1 MKKTVSR
8 LGSAALC
15 VTLSLALGC
24 GCAVMP
30 PASSEKP
37 ASSAVS
43 VPTDAEGK
51 PLYDATRLDDG
62 HLRILYGYDNSGDSR
77 TVLCGSKVL
86 YQSARSENVS
96 LLQDIVTGETNY
108 WFRTWSDSTGRGGR
122 RSALYDKDGNEV
134 MAFDGEQSAAIQN
147 GLLVLQESR
156 MVGDS
161 YNVDYD
167 SYGTCSVIDLATGKN
182 LPVPEGAYSCIVC
195 GDMLVFTCYARPAD
209 LAENEWDDDSNLHSW
224 VAIQQKDGT
233 QTYGSASSTAYRI
246 SYASDELDNWVE
258 LDISHADG
266 SPADQVL
273 HNPATGEGYIGFQQ
287 TCGSGT
293 AAFLTANGTYQLRD
307 LTTEDRGV
315 IAEFDAL
322 PSNYFPGYVVTWNV
336 DSDYRYSLHD
346 LSTGEVTPLYAVSLA
361 GNRIVLYAQDG
372 SLKVYDTDTGA
383 LLTDVNAGTIGDD
396 QRVTLDCEEDGFVW
410 MELRDADSYEIAAIR
425 VYGPEGLVSD
435 LSSLN
440 ETYNYLGY
448 LTTDANGRPLFTH
461 IRSYTDTADTGADY
475 LCSIIYGE
483 YNHEAYVLD
492 IYYTKDPMEITEPET
507 ARRLLAHGVN
517 LAKIESN
524 NGGRGFA
531 RNVQEQL
538 KRLGSNR
545 CRVEWFHQ
553 SENKVA
559 RILTNSTWVQD
570 HIYYPVN
577 WRDRWPEYAKAM
589 LYYQKEGK
597 NAHDDAPDA
606 TTGVAEQF
614 TRKGGVSVW

>member
-37 ASSAVS
+37 ASPAAS

-51 PLYDATRLDDG
+51 PLYDATRLEDG
-62 HLRILYGYDNSGDSR
+62 CLRILYGYDNSGDSR

-108 WFRTWSDSTGRGGR
+108 WFRSWSDSTGRGGR

-134 MAFDGEQSAAIQN
+134 MAFDGEQSATIQN

-161 YNVDYD
+161 YDVDYD

-209 LAENEWDDDSNLHSW
+209 LAEDEWDDDSNLHSW

-246 SYASDELDNWVE
+246 SDASDVLDDWVE
-258 LDISHADG
+258 LDSYTAD
-266 SPADQVL
+266 STTQIL

-307 LTTEDRGV
+307 MTTEDRGV
-315 IAEFDAL
+315 IAEFDDL
-322 PSNYFPGYVVTWNV
+322 PSYYFPGYVVTWRING
-336 DSDYRYSLHD
+336 DYGYDLHD
-346 LSTGEVTPLYAVSLA
+346 LSTGEITPLYASSVTGSKIA
-361 GNRIVLYAQDG
+361 LYAQDG
-372 SLKVYDTDTGA
+372 SLKVYDMDTGS
-383 LLTDVNAGTIGDD
+383 LLYETSAGVVDD
-396 QRVTLDCEEDGFVW
+396 SQSLMMDCESDGCVW
-410 MELRDADSYEIAAIR
+410 MELRDRDTYTTTAVR

-435 LSSLN
+435 LSSLTD
-440 ETYNYLGY
+440 TYDYLGY
-448 LTTDANGRPLFTH
+448 LTTDKNGRPLYYGT
-461 IRSYTDTADTGADY
+461 RSVPGSSYATGCD
-475 LCSIIYGE
+475 
-483 YNHEAYVLD
+483 VLD
-492 IYYTKDPMEITEPET
+492 ETGNVVMKSLGSCYSYYDHSLNALPDHVFV
-507 ARRLLAHGVN
+507 ARR
-517 LAKIESN
+517 
-524 NGGRGFA
+524 GFYYGWMDTDG
-531 RNVQEQL
+531 NWL
-538 KRLGSNR
+538 Y
-545 CRVEWFHQ
+545 CRSVF
-553 SENKVA
+553 
-559 RILTNSTWVQD
+559 ST
-570 HIYYPVN
+570 
-577 WRDRWPEYAKAM
+577 
-589 LYYQKEGK
+589 L
-597 NAHDDAPDA
+597 NADDE
-606 TTGVAEQF
+606 TGY
-614 TRKGGVSVW
+614 

>member
-37 ASSAVS
+37 ASPAVS

-62 HLRILYGYDNSGDSR
+62 RLRILYGYDNSGDSR

-86 YQSARSENVS
+86 YQSARSETVN
-96 LLQDIVTGETNY
+96 LLTDTVTGETNY

-122 RSALYDKDGNEV
+122 RSALYDKDGSEV
-134 MAFDGEQSAAIQN
+134 LAFDGEQSATIQN

-161 YNVDYD
+161 YDVDYD
-167 SYGTCSVIDLATGKN
+167 SYGTCSVIDLATSKN

-246 SYASDELDNWVE
+246 SYASDELDDWVE

-307 LTTEDRGV
+307 MTTEDRGV

-361 GNRIVLYAQDG
+361 GNRIALYAQDG
-372 SLKVYDTDTGA
+372 SLKVYDMDTGS
-383 LLTDVNAGTIGDD
+383 LLYETSAGVVDD
-396 QRVTLDCEEDGFVW
+396 SQSLMMDCESDGCVW
-410 MELRDADSYEIAAIR
+410 MELRDRDTYTTTAVR

-435 LSSLN
+435 LSSLTD
-440 ETYNYLGY
+440 TYDYLGY
-448 LTTDANGRPLFTH
+448 LTTDKNGRPLYYGT
-461 IRSYTDTADTGADY
+461 RSVPGSSYATGCD
-475 LCSIIYGE
+475 
-483 YNHEAYVLD
+483 VLD
-492 IYYTKDPMEITEPET
+492 ETGNVVMQGLGSCYSYYDNSLNALPDHVFV
-507 ARRLLAHGVN
+507 ARRGFYYGWMDTDGNWLYCQSIFSSVN
-517 LAKIESN
+517 ADDE
-524 NGGRGFA
+524 
-531 RNVQEQL
+531 
-538 KRLGSNR
+538 LG
-545 CRVEWFHQ
+545 
-553 SENKVA
+553 
-559 RILTNSTWVQD
+559 
-570 HIYYPVN
+570 Y
-577 WRDRWPEYAKAM
+577 
-589 LYYQKEGK
+589 
-597 NAHDDAPDA
+597 
-606 TTGVAEQF
+606 
-614 TRKGGVSVW
+614 

>member
-51 PLYDATRLDDG
+51 PLYDATRLEDG
-62 HLRILYGYDNSGDSR
+62 RLRILYGYDNSGDSR

-86 YQSARSENVS
+86 YQSLRSETVS
-96 LLQDIVTGETNY
+96 LLTDTVTGETNY
-108 WFRTWSDSTGRGGR
+108 WFRSWSDSTGRGGR

-134 MAFDGEQSAAIQN
+134 MAFDGEQSATIQN

-161 YNVDYD
+161 YDVDYD

-209 LAENEWDDDSNLHSW
+209 LAADEWDDDSNLHSW

-246 SYASDELDNWVE
+246 SYASDALDDWVE
-258 LDISHADG
+258 LDSYTAD
-266 SPADQVL
+266 STTQIL

-307 LTTEDRGV
+307 MTTEDRGV

-346 LSTGEVTPLYAVSLA
+346 LSTGEITPLYASSVTGSKIA
-361 GNRIVLYAQDG
+361 LYAQDG
-372 SLKVYDTDTGA
+372 SLKVYDMDTGS
-383 LLTDVNAGTIGDD
+383 LLYETSAGVVDD
-396 QRVTLDCEEDGFVW
+396 SQSLMMDCESDGCVW
-410 MELRDADSYEIAAIR
+410 MELRDRDTYTTTAVR
-425 VYGPEGLVSD
+425 VYGSEGLVSD
-435 LSSLN
+435 LSSLTD
-440 ETYNYLGY
+440 TYDYLGY
-448 LTTDANGRPLFTH
+448 LTTDKNGRPLYYGT
-461 IRSYTDTADTGADY
+461 RSVPGSSYATGCD
-475 LCSIIYGE
+475 
-483 YNHEAYVLD
+483 VLD
-492 IYYTKDPMEITEPET
+492 ETGNVVMQGLGSCYSYYDNSLNALPDHVFV
-507 ARRLLAHGVN
+507 ARRGFYYGWMDTDGNWLYCQSIFSSVN
-517 LAKIESN
+517 ADDE
-524 NGGRGFA
+524 
-531 RNVQEQL
+531 
-538 KRLGSNR
+538 LG
-545 CRVEWFHQ
+545 
-553 SENKVA
+553 
-559 RILTNSTWVQD
+559 
-570 HIYYPVN
+570 Y
-577 WRDRWPEYAKAM
+577 
-589 LYYQKEGK
+589 
-597 NAHDDAPDA
+597 
-606 TTGVAEQF
+606 
-614 TRKGGVSVW
+614 

>member
-37 ASSAVS
+37 ASSAAS

-51 PLYDATRLDDG
+51 PLYDATRLEDG
-62 HLRILYGYDNSGDSR
+62 RLRILYGYDNSGDSR

-86 YQSARSENVS
+86 YQSLRSENVS

-108 WFRTWSDSTGRGGR
+108 WFRSWSDSTGRGGR

-134 MAFDGEQSAAIQN
+134 MAFDGEQSATIQN

-156 MVGDS
+156 MVG
-161 YNVDYD
+161 D

-246 SYASDELDNWVE
+246 SYASDALDDWVE

-273 HNPATGEGYIGFQQ
+273 HNPATGEGLRGYRQ
-287 TCGSGT
+287 TCGHGT
-293 AAFLTANGTYQLRD
+293 AAFLTPSGTYQLRD
-307 LTTEDRGV
+307 LTTEDRGA

-346 LSTGEVTPLYAVSLA
+346 LSTGEVTPLYASSVTGSKIA
-361 GNRIVLYAQDG
+361 LYAQDG

-448 LTTDANGRPLFTH
+448 LTTDANGRPLYYGT
-461 IRSYTDTADTGADY
+461 RSAPGSSYATGCD
-475 LCSIIYGE
+475 
-483 YNHEAYVLD
+483 VLD
-492 IYYTKDPMEITEPET
+492 ETGNVVMQGLGSCYSYYDNSLNALPDHVFV
-507 ARRLLAHGVN
+507 ARRGFYYGWMDTDGNWLYCQSIFSSVN
-517 LAKIESN
+517 ADDE
-524 NGGRGFA
+524 
-531 RNVQEQL
+531 
-538 KRLGSNR
+538 LG
-545 CRVEWFHQ
+545 
-553 SENKVA
+553 
-559 RILTNSTWVQD
+559 
-570 HIYYPVN
+570 Y
-577 WRDRWPEYAKAM
+577 
-589 LYYQKEGK
+589 
-597 NAHDDAPDA
+597 
-606 TTGVAEQF
+606 
-614 TRKGGVSVW
+614 

>member
-51 PLYDATRLDDG
+51 PLYDAAPLDDG
-62 HLRILYGYDNSGDSR
+62 RLRILYGYDNSGDSR

-86 YQSARSENVS
+86 YQSARSETVN
-96 LLQDIVTGETNY
+96 LLTDTVTGETNY
-108 WFRTWSDSTGRGGR
+108 WFRSWSDSTGRGGR

-134 MAFDGEQSAAIQN
+134 MAFDGEQSATIQN

-161 YNVDYD
+161 YDVDYD
-167 SYGTCSVIDLATGKN
+167 SYGSCQVIDLATGKN

-209 LAENEWDDDSNLHSW
+209 LAENEWDDDSSLHSW

-246 SYASDELDNWVE
+246 SYASNALDDWVE
-258 LDISHADG
+258 LDSYTAD
-266 SPADQVL
+266 STTQIL
-273 HNPATGEGYIGFQQ
+273 HNPATGEGYVGFQQ

-307 LTTEDRGV
+307 MTTEDRGV

-346 LSTGEVTPLYAVSLA
+346 LSTGEITPLYASSVTGSKIA
-361 GNRIVLYAQDG
+361 LYAQDG
-372 SLKVYDTDTGA
+372 SLKVYDMDTGS
-383 LLTDVNAGTIGDD
+383 LLYETSAGVVDD
-396 QRVTLDCEEDGFVW
+396 SQSLMMDCESDGCVW
-410 MELRDADSYEIAAIR
+410 MELRDRDTYTTTAVR

-435 LSSLN
+435 LSSLTD
-440 ETYNYLGY
+440 TYDYLGY
-448 LTTDANGRPLFTH
+448 LTADKNGRPLYYGT
-461 IRSYTDTADTGADY
+461 RSVPGSSYATGCD
-475 LCSIIYGE
+475 
-483 YNHEAYVLD
+483 VLD
-492 IYYTKDPMEITEPET
+492 ETGNVVMKSLGSCYSYYDHSLNALPDHVFV
-507 ARRLLAHGVN
+507 ARR
-517 LAKIESN
+517 
-524 NGGRGFA
+524 GFYYGWMDTDG
-531 RNVQEQL
+531 NWL
-538 KRLGSNR
+538 Y
-545 CRVEWFHQ
+545 CRSVF
-553 SENKVA
+553 
-559 RILTNSTWVQD
+559 ST
-570 HIYYPVN
+570 
-577 WRDRWPEYAKAM
+577 
-589 LYYQKEGK
+589 L
-597 NAHDDAPDA
+597 NADDE
-606 TTGVAEQF
+606 TGY
-614 TRKGGVSVW
+614 

>member
-37 ASSAVS
+37 ASPAVS

-62 HLRILYGYDNSGDSR
+62 RLRILYGYDNSGDSR

-86 YQSARSENVS
+86 YQSLRSETVN
-96 LLQDIVTGETNY
+96 LLTDTVTGETNY
-108 WFRTWSDSTGRGGR
+108 WFRSWSDSTGRGGR

-134 MAFDGEQSAAIQN
+134 MAFDGEQSATIQN

-161 YNVDYD
+161 YDVDYD

-209 LAENEWDDDSNLHSW
+209 LAENEWDDDSSLHSW

-246 SYASDELDNWVE
+246 SYASDALDDWVE
-258 LDISHADG
+258 LDSYTAD
-266 SPADQVL
+266 STTQIL

-307 LTTEDRGV
+307 MTTEDRGV
-315 IAEFDAL
+315 IAEFDDL
-322 PSNYFPGYVVTWNV
+322 PSYYFPGYVVTWRING
-336 DSDYRYSLHD
+336 DYGYDLHD
-346 LSTGEVTPLYAVSLA
+346 LSTGEITPLYASSVTGSKIA
-361 GNRIVLYAQDG
+361 LYAQDG
-372 SLKVYDTDTGA
+372 SLKVYDMDTGS
-383 LLTDVNAGTIGDD
+383 LLYETSAGVVDD
-396 QRVTLDCEEDGFVW
+396 SQSLMIDCESDGCVW
-410 MELRDADSYEIAAIR
+410 MELRDRDTYTTTAVR

-435 LSSLN
+435 LSSLTD
-440 ETYNYLGY
+440 TYDYLGY
-448 LTTDANGRPLFTH
+448 LTTDKNGRPLYYGT
-461 IRSYTDTADTGADY
+461 RSVPGSSYATGCD
-475 LCSIIYGE
+475 
-483 YNHEAYVLD
+483 VLD
-492 IYYTKDPMEITEPET
+492 ETGNVVMKSLGSCYSYYDNSLNALPDHVFV
-507 ARRLLAHGVN
+507 ARR
-517 LAKIESN
+517 
-524 NGGRGFA
+524 GFYYGWMDTDG
-531 RNVQEQL
+531 NWL
-538 KRLGSNR
+538 Y
-545 CRVEWFHQ
+545 CRSVF
-553 SENKVA
+553 
-559 RILTNSTWVQD
+559 ST
-570 HIYYPVN
+570 
-577 WRDRWPEYAKAM
+577 
-589 LYYQKEGK
+589 L
-597 NAHDDAPDA
+597 NADDE
-606 TTGVAEQF
+606 TGY
-614 TRKGGVSVW
+614 

>member
-37 ASSAVS
+37 ASSEAS

-62 HLRILYGYDNSGDSR
+62 RLRILYGYDNSGDSR

-108 WFRTWSDSTGRGGR
+108 WFRSWSDSTGRGGR

-134 MAFDGEQSAAIQN
+134 MAFDGEQSATIQN

-161 YNVDYD
+161 YDVDYD

-246 SYASDELDNWVE
+246 SYASDALDDWVE
-258 LDISHADG
+258 LDSYTAD
-266 SPADQVL
+266 STTQIL

-307 LTTEDRGV
+307 MTTEDRGV
-315 IAEFDAL
+315 IAEFDDL
-322 PSNYFPGYVVTWNV
+322 PSYYFPGYVVTWRING
-336 DSDYRYSLHD
+336 DYGYDLHD
-346 LSTGEVTPLYAVSLA
+346 LSTGEITPLYASSVTGSKIA
-361 GNRIVLYAQDG
+361 LYAQDG
-372 SLKVYDTDTGA
+372 SLKVYDMDTGS
-383 LLTDVNAGTIGDD
+383 LLYETSAGVVDD
-396 QRVTLDCEEDGFVW
+396 SQSLMMDCESDGCVW
-410 MELRDADSYEIAAIR
+410 MELRDRDTYTTTAVR

-435 LSSLN
+435 LSSLTD
-440 ETYNYLGY
+440 TYDYLGY
-448 LTTDANGRPLFTH
+448 LTTDKNGRPLYYGT
-461 IRSYTDTADTGADY
+461 RSVPGSSYATGCD
-475 LCSIIYGE
+475 
-483 YNHEAYVLD
+483 VLD
-492 IYYTKDPMEITEPET
+492 ETGNVVMKSLGSCYSYYDHSLNALPDHVFV
-507 ARRLLAHGVN
+507 ARR
-517 LAKIESN
+517 
-524 NGGRGFA
+524 GFYYGWMDTDG
-531 RNVQEQL
+531 NWL
-538 KRLGSNR
+538 Y
-545 CRVEWFHQ
+545 CRSVF
-553 SENKVA
+553 
-559 RILTNSTWVQD
+559 ST
-570 HIYYPVN
+570 
-577 WRDRWPEYAKAM
+577 
-589 LYYQKEGK
+589 L
-597 NAHDDAPDA
+597 NADDE
-606 TTGVAEQF
+606 TGY
-614 TRKGGVSVW
+614 

>member
-37 ASSAVS
+37 ASPAVS

-51 PLYDATRLDDG
+51 PLYDAAPLEDG
-62 HLRILYGYDNSGDSR
+62 RLRILYGYDNSGDCR

-86 YQSARSENVS
+86 YQSLRSETVN
-96 LLQDIVTGETNY
+96 LLTDTVTGETNY
-108 WFRTWSDSTGRGGR
+108 WFRSWSDSTGRGGR

-134 MAFDGEQSAAIQN
+134 MAFDGEQSATIQN

-161 YNVDYD
+161 YDVDYD

-209 LAENEWDDDSNLHSW
+209 LAADEWDDDSNLHSW

-246 SYASDELDNWVE
+246 SYASDALDNWVE
-258 LDISHADG
+258 LDSYTAD
-266 SPADQVL
+266 STTQIL

-307 LTTEDRGV
+307 MTTEDRGV

-346 LSTGEVTPLYAVSLA
+346 LSTGEITPLYASSVTGSKIA
-361 GNRIVLYAQDG
+361 LYAQDG
-372 SLKVYDTDTGA
+372 SLKVYDMDTGS
-383 LLTDVNAGTIGDD
+383 LLYETSAGVVDD
-396 QRVTLDCEEDGFVW
+396 SQSLMMDCESDGCVW
-410 MELRDADSYEIAAIR
+410 MELRDRDTYTTTAVR
-425 VYGPEGLVSD
+425 VYGSEGLVSD

-448 LTTDANGRPLFTH
+448 LTTDANGRPLYYGT
-461 IRSYTDTADTGADY
+461 RSVPGSSYATGCD
-475 LCSIIYGE
+475 
-483 YNHEAYVLD
+483 VLD
-492 IYYTKDPMEITEPET
+492 ETGNVVMQGLGSCYSYYDNSLNALPDHVFV
-507 ARRLLAHGVN
+507 ARRGFYYGWMDTDGNWLYCQSIFSSVN
-517 LAKIESN
+517 ADDE
-524 NGGRGFA
+524 
-531 RNVQEQL
+531 
-538 KRLGSNR
+538 LG
-545 CRVEWFHQ
+545 
-553 SENKVA
+553 
-559 RILTNSTWVQD
+559 
-570 HIYYPVN
+570 Y
-577 WRDRWPEYAKAM
+577 
-589 LYYQKEGK
+589 
-597 NAHDDAPDA
+597 
-606 TTGVAEQF
+606 
-614 TRKGGVSVW
+614 

>member
-8 LGSAALC
+8 LGGAALC

-51 PLYDATRLDDG
+51 PLYDAAPLDDG
-62 HLRILYGYDNSGDSR
+62 RLRILYGYDNSGDSR

-86 YQSARSENVS
+86 YQSLRSETVN
-96 LLQDIVTGETNY
+96 LLTDTVTGETNY
-108 WFRTWSDSTGRGGR
+108 WFRSWSDSTGRGGR

-134 MAFDGEQSAAIQN
+134 MAFDGEQSATIQN

-161 YNVDYD
+161 YDVDYD

-246 SYASDELDNWVE
+246 SYASNALDDWVE
-258 LDISHADG
+258 LDSYTAD
-266 SPADQVL
+266 STTQIL

-307 LTTEDRGV
+307 MTTEDRGV
-315 IAEFDAL
+315 IAEFDDL
-322 PSNYFPGYVVTWNV
+322 PSYYFPGYVVTWRING
-336 DSDYRYSLHD
+336 DYGYDLHD
-346 LSTGEVTPLYAVSLA
+346 LSTGEITPLYASSVTGSKIA
-361 GNRIVLYAQDG
+361 LYAQDG
-372 SLKVYDTDTGA
+372 SLKVYDMDTGS
-383 LLTDVNAGTIGDD
+383 LLYETSAGVVDD
-396 QRVTLDCEEDGFVW
+396 SQSLMMDCESDGCVW
-410 MELRDADSYEIAAIR
+410 MELRDRDTYTTTAVR

-448 LTTDANGRPLFTH
+448 LTTDANGRPLYYGT
-461 IRSYTDTADTGADY
+461 RSVPGSSYATGCD
-475 LCSIIYGE
+475 
-483 YNHEAYVLD
+483 VLD
-492 IYYTKDPMEITEPET
+492 ETGNVVMQGLGSCYSYYDNSLNALPDHVFV
-507 ARRLLAHGVN
+507 ARRGFYYGWMDTDGNWLYCQSIFSSVN
-517 LAKIESN
+517 ADDE
-524 NGGRGFA
+524 
-531 RNVQEQL
+531 
-538 KRLGSNR
+538 LG
-545 CRVEWFHQ
+545 
-553 SENKVA
+553 
-559 RILTNSTWVQD
+559 
-570 HIYYPVN
+570 Y
-577 WRDRWPEYAKAM
+577 
-589 LYYQKEGK
+589 
-597 NAHDDAPDA
+597 
-606 TTGVAEQF
+606 
-614 TRKGGVSVW
+614 

>member
-37 ASSAVS
+37 ASPAVS

-62 HLRILYGYDNSGDSR
+62 RLRILYGYDNSGDSR

-108 WFRTWSDSTGRGGR
+108 WFRSWSDSTGRGGR

-134 MAFDGEQSAAIQN
+134 MAFDGEQSATIQN

-161 YNVDYD
+161 YDVDYD

-246 SYASDELDNWVE
+246 SYASDALDDWVE
-258 LDISHADG
+258 LDSYTAD
-266 SPADQVL
+266 STTQIL

-307 LTTEDRGV
+307 MTTEDRGV
-315 IAEFDAL
+315 IAEYDDL
-322 PSNYFPGYVVTWNV
+322 PSYYFPGYVVTWRING
-336 DSDYRYSLHD
+336 DYGYDLHD
-346 LSTGEVTPLYAVSLA
+346 LSTGEITPLYASSVT
-361 GNRIVLYAQDG
+361 GNKIALYAQDG
-372 SLKVYDTDTGA
+372 SLKVYDMDTGS
-383 LLTDVNAGTIGDD
+383 LLYETSAGVVDD
-396 QRVTLDCEEDGFVW
+396 SQSLMMDCESDGCVW
-410 MELRDADSYEIAAIR
+410 MELRDRDTYTTTAVR
-425 VYGPEGLVSD
+425 VYGSEGLVSD
-435 LSSLN
+435 LSSLTD
-440 ETYNYLGY
+440 TYDYLGY
-448 LTTDANGRPLFTH
+448 LTTDKNGRPLYYGT
-461 IRSYTDTADTGADY
+461 RSVPGSSYATGCD
-475 LCSIIYGE
+475 
-483 YNHEAYVLD
+483 VLD
-492 IYYTKDPMEITEPET
+492 ETGNVVMQGLGSCYSYYDNSLNALPDHVFV
-507 ARRLLAHGVN
+507 ARRGFYYGWMDTDGNWLYCQSIFSSVN
-517 LAKIESN
+517 ADDE
-524 NGGRGFA
+524 
-531 RNVQEQL
+531 
-538 KRLGSNR
+538 LG
-545 CRVEWFHQ
+545 
-553 SENKVA
+553 
-559 RILTNSTWVQD
+559 
-570 HIYYPVN
+570 Y
-577 WRDRWPEYAKAM
+577 
-589 LYYQKEGK
+589 
-597 NAHDDAPDA
+597 
-606 TTGVAEQF
+606 
-614 TRKGGVSVW
+614 

>member
-37 ASSAVS
+37 ASPAVS

-51 PLYDATRLDDG
+51 PLYDAAPLEDG
-62 HLRILYGYDNSGDSR
+62 RLRILYGYDNSGDSR

-86 YQSARSENVS
+86 YQSLRSETVN
-96 LLQDIVTGETNY
+96 LLTDTVTGETNY
-108 WFRTWSDSTGRGGR
+108 WFRSWSDSTGRGGR
-122 RSALYDKDGNEV
+122 RSALYDKDGSEV
-134 MAFDGEQSAAIQN
+134 MAFDGEQSATIQN

-161 YNVDYD
+161 YDVGYD

-246 SYASDELDNWVE
+246 SYASNALDDWVE
-258 LDISHADG
+258 LDSYTAD
-266 SPADQVL
+266 STTQIL

-307 LTTEDRGV
+307 MTTEDRGV
-315 IAEFDAL
+315 IAEYDDL
-322 PSNYFPGYVVTWNV
+322 PSYYFPGYVVTWRING
-336 DSDYRYSLHD
+336 DYGYDLHD
-346 LSTGEVTPLYAVSLA
+346 LSTGEVTPLYASSVT
-361 GNRIVLYAQDG
+361 GNKIALYAQDG
-372 SLKVYDTDTGA
+372 SLKVYDMDTGS
-383 LLTDVNAGTIGDD
+383 LLYETSAGVVDD
-396 QRVTLDCEEDGFVW
+396 SQSLMMDCESDGCVW
-410 MELRDADSYEIAAIR
+410 MELRDRDTYTTTAVR

-435 LSSLN
+435 LSSLTD
-440 ETYNYLGY
+440 TYDYLGY
-448 LTTDANGRPLFTH
+448 LTTDKNGRPLYYGT
-461 IRSYTDTADTGADY
+461 RSVPGSSYATGCD
-475 LCSIIYGE
+475 
-483 YNHEAYVLD
+483 VLD
-492 IYYTKDPMEITEPET
+492 ETGNVVMKSLGSCYSYYDHSLNALPDHVFV
-507 ARRLLAHGVN
+507 ARR
-517 LAKIESN
+517 
-524 NGGRGFA
+524 GFYYGWMDTDG
-531 RNVQEQL
+531 NWL
-538 KRLGSNR
+538 Y
-545 CRVEWFHQ
+545 CRSVF
-553 SENKVA
+553 
-559 RILTNSTWVQD
+559 ST
-570 HIYYPVN
+570 
-577 WRDRWPEYAKAM
+577 
-589 LYYQKEGK
+589 L
-597 NAHDDAPDA
+597 NADDE
-606 TTGVAEQF
+606 TGY
-614 TRKGGVSVW
+614 

>member
-30 PASSEKP
+30 PASSKKP

-51 PLYDATRLDDG
+51 PLYDAAPLDDG
-62 HLRILYGYDNSGDSR
+62 RLRILYGYDNSGDSR

-86 YQSARSENVS
+86 YQSLRSETVN
-96 LLQDIVTGETNY
+96 LLTDTVTGETNY

-122 RSALYDKDGNEV
+122 RSALYDKDGSEV
-134 MAFDGEQSAAIQN
+134 MAFDGEQSATIQN

-161 YNVDYD
+161 YDVDYD

-246 SYASDELDNWVE
+246 SYASNALDDWVE
-258 LDISHADG
+258 LDSYTAD
-266 SPADQVL
+266 STTQIL

-307 LTTEDRGV
+307 MTTEDRGV
-315 IAEFDAL
+315 IAEYDDL
-322 PSNYFPGYVVTWNV
+322 PSYYFPGYVVTWRING
-336 DSDYRYSLHD
+336 DYGYDLHD
-346 LSTGEVTPLYAVSLA
+346 LSTGEITPLYASSVTGSKIA
-361 GNRIVLYAQDG
+361 LYAQDG
-372 SLKVYDTDTGA
+372 SLKVYDMDTGS
-383 LLTDVNAGTIGDD
+383 LLYEISAGVVDD
-396 QRVTLDCEEDGFVW
+396 SQSLMMDCESDGCVW
-410 MELRDADSYEIAAIR
+410 MELRDRDTYTTTAVR

-435 LSSLN
+435 LSSLTD
-440 ETYNYLGY
+440 TYDYLGY
-448 LTTDANGRPLFTH
+448 LTTDANGRPLYYGT
-461 IRSYTDTADTGADY
+461 RSVPGSSYATGCD
-475 LCSIIYGE
+475 
-483 YNHEAYVLD
+483 VLD
-492 IYYTKDPMEITEPET
+492 ETGNVVMQGLGSCYSYYDNSLNALPDHVFV
-507 ARRLLAHGVN
+507 ARRGFYYGWMDTDGNWLYCQSIFSSVN
-517 LAKIESN
+517 ADDE
-524 NGGRGFA
+524 
-531 RNVQEQL
+531 
-538 KRLGSNR
+538 LG
-545 CRVEWFHQ
+545 
-553 SENKVA
+553 
-559 RILTNSTWVQD
+559 
-570 HIYYPVN
+570 Y
-577 WRDRWPEYAKAM
+577 
-589 LYYQKEGK
+589 
-597 NAHDDAPDA
+597 
-606 TTGVAEQF
+606 
-614 TRKGGVSVW
+614 

>member
-1 MKKTVSR
+1 MKETVSR

-37 ASSAVS
+37 ASPAVS

-62 HLRILYGYDNSGDSR
+62 RLRILYGYDNSGDSR

-86 YQSARSENVS
+86 YQSLRSETVN
-96 LLQDIVTGETNY
+96 LLTDTVTGETNY
-108 WFRTWSDSTGRGGR
+108 WFRSWSDSTGRGGR

-134 MAFDGEQSAAIQN
+134 MAFDGEQSATIQN

-161 YNVDYD
+161 YDVDYD

-209 LAENEWDDDSNLHSW
+209 LAENEWDDDSSLHSW

-246 SYASDELDNWVE
+246 SYASDALDDWVE
-258 LDISHADG
+258 LDSYTAD
-266 SPADQVL
+266 STTQIL

-307 LTTEDRGV
+307 MTTEDRGV
-315 IAEFDAL
+315 IAEFDDL
-322 PSNYFPGYVVTWNV
+322 PSYYFPGYVVTWRING
-336 DSDYRYSLHD
+336 DYGYDLHD
-346 LSTGEVTPLYAVSLA
+346 LSTGEITPLYASSVTGSKIA
-361 GNRIVLYAQDG
+361 LYAQDG
-372 SLKVYDTDTGA
+372 SLKVYDMDTGS
-383 LLTDVNAGTIGDD
+383 LLYETSAGVVDD
-396 QRVTLDCEEDGFVW
+396 SQSLMIDCESDGCVW
-410 MELRDADSYEIAAIR
+410 MELRDRDTYTTTAVR

-435 LSSLN
+435 LSSLTD
-440 ETYNYLGY
+440 TYDYLGY
-448 LTTDANGRPLFTH
+448 LTTDKNGRPLYYGT
-461 IRSYTDTADTGADY
+461 RSVPGSSYATGCD
-475 LCSIIYGE
+475 
-483 YNHEAYVLD
+483 VLD
-492 IYYTKDPMEITEPET
+492 ETGNVVMKSLGSCYSYYDNSLNALPDHVFV
-507 ARRLLAHGVN
+507 ARRGFYYGWMDTDGNWLYCRSVFSTVN
-517 LAKIESN
+517 A
-524 NGGRGFA
+524 
-531 RNVQEQL
+531 
-538 KRLGSNR
+538 
-545 CRVEWFHQ
+545 
-553 SENKVA
+553 
-559 RILTNSTWVQD
+559 
-570 HIYYPVN
+570 
-577 WRDRWPEYAKAM
+577 
-589 LYYQKEGK
+589 
-597 NAHDDAPDA
+597 DDE
-606 TTGVAEQF
+606 TGY
-614 TRKGGVSVW
+614 

>member
-1 MKKTVSR
+1 MKKTVFR

-37 ASSAVS
+37 ASSAAS

-51 PLYDATRLDDG
+51 PLYDAAPLEDG
-62 HLRILYGYDNSGDSR
+62 RLRILYGYDNSGDSR

-86 YQSARSENVS
+86 YQSLRSETVN
-96 LLQDIVTGETNY
+96 LLTDTVTGETNY
-108 WFRTWSDSTGRGGR
+108 WFRSWSDSTGRGGR

-134 MAFDGEQSAAIQN
+134 MAFDGEQSATIQN

-161 YNVDYD
+161 YDVDYD

-209 LAENEWDDDSNLHSW
+209 LAENEWDDDSSLHSW

-246 SYASDELDNWVE
+246 SYASNALDDWVE
-258 LDISHADG
+258 LDSYTAD
-266 SPADQVL
+266 STTQIL
-273 HNPATGEGYIGFQQ
+273 HNPATGEGYVGFQQ

-307 LTTEDRGV
+307 MTTEDRGV

-346 LSTGEVTPLYAVSLA
+346 LSTGEITPLYASSVTGSKIA
-361 GNRIVLYAQDG
+361 LYAQDG
-372 SLKVYDTDTGA
+372 SLKVYDMDTGS
-383 LLTDVNAGTIGDD
+383 LLYETSAGVVDD
-396 QRVTLDCEEDGFVW
+396 SQSLMIDCESDGCVW
-410 MELRDADSYEIAAIR
+410 MELRDRDTYTTTAVR

-435 LSSLN
+435 LSSLTD
-440 ETYNYLGY
+440 TYDYLGY
-448 LTTDANGRPLFTH
+448 LTTDKNGRPLYYGT
-461 IRSYTDTADTGADY
+461 RSVPGSSYATGCD
-475 LCSIIYGE
+475 
-483 YNHEAYVLD
+483 VLD
-492 IYYTKDPMEITEPET
+492 ETGNVVMKSLGSCYSYYDHSLNALPDHVFV
-507 ARRLLAHGVN
+507 ARR
-517 LAKIESN
+517 
-524 NGGRGFA
+524 GFYYGWMDTDG
-531 RNVQEQL
+531 NWL
-538 KRLGSNR
+538 Y
-545 CRVEWFHQ
+545 CRSVF
-553 SENKVA
+553 
-559 RILTNSTWVQD
+559 ST
-570 HIYYPVN
+570 
-577 WRDRWPEYAKAM
+577 
-589 LYYQKEGK
+589 L
-597 NAHDDAPDA
+597 NADDE
-606 TTGVAEQF
+606 TGY
-614 TRKGGVSVW
+614 

>member
-37 ASSAVS
+37 ASPAVS

-62 HLRILYGYDNSGDSR
+62 RLRILYGYDNSGDCR

-86 YQSARSENVS
+86 YQSARSETVN
-96 LLQDIVTGETNY
+96 LLTDTVTGETNY
-108 WFRTWSDSTGRGGR
+108 WFRSWSDSTGRGGR

-134 MAFDGEQSAAIQN
+134 MAFDGEQSATIQN

-161 YNVDYD
+161 YDVDYD
-167 SYGTCSVIDLATGKN
+167 SYGTCSVIDLATGES

-246 SYASDELDNWVE
+246 SYASDALDDWVE
-258 LDISHADG
+258 LDSYTAD
-266 SPADQVL
+266 STTQIL

-307 LTTEDRGV
+307 MTTEDRGV
-315 IAEFDAL
+315 IAEFDDL
-322 PSNYFPGYVVTWNV
+322 PSYYFPGYVVTWRING
-336 DSDYRYSLHD
+336 DYGYDLHD
-346 LSTGEVTPLYAVSLA
+346 LSTGEITPLYASSVTGSKIA
-361 GNRIVLYAQDG
+361 LYAQDG
-372 SLKVYDTDTGA
+372 SLKVYDMDTGS
-383 LLTDVNAGTIGDD
+383 LLYETSAGVVDD
-396 QRVTLDCEEDGFVW
+396 SQSLMMDCESDGCVW
-410 MELRDADSYEIAAIR
+410 MELRDRDTYTTTAVR

-435 LSSLN
+435 LSSLTD
-440 ETYNYLGY
+440 TYDYLGY
-448 LTTDANGRPLFTH
+448 LTTDKNGRPLYYGT
-461 IRSYTDTADTGADY
+461 RSVPGSSYATGCD
-475 LCSIIYGE
+475 
-483 YNHEAYVLD
+483 VLD
-492 IYYTKDPMEITEPET
+492 ETGNVVMKSLGSCYSYYDHSLNALPDHVFV
-507 ARRLLAHGVN
+507 ARR
-517 LAKIESN
+517 
-524 NGGRGFA
+524 GFYYGWMDTDG
-531 RNVQEQL
+531 NWL
-538 KRLGSNR
+538 Y
-545 CRVEWFHQ
+545 CRSVF
-553 SENKVA
+553 
-559 RILTNSTWVQD
+559 ST
-570 HIYYPVN
+570 
-577 WRDRWPEYAKAM
+577 
-589 LYYQKEGK
+589 L
-597 NAHDDAPDA
+597 NADDE
-606 TTGVAEQF
+606 TGY
-614 TRKGGVSVW
+614 

>member
-1 MKKTVSR
+1 MSKTLPIAVQVYSVREEAERDFAGTMKKLGEMGYDGVELAGLYGKSAEEIRDSIKAAGLTAISAHVSYDELAGDLEKTLQDYETIGCR
-8 LGSAALC
+8 YIVIPWLGEDRRFGAALYEETIKGIPVISEGC
-15 VTLSLALGC
+15 KKHGMTLLYHNHDFEFAKTPDGTYAL
-24 GCAVMP
+24 
-30 PASSEKP
+30 
-37 ASSAVS
+37 
-43 VPTDAEGK
+43 DQ
-51 PLYDATRLDDG
+51 
-62 HLRILYGYDNSGDSR
+62 LYG
-77 TVLCGSKVL
+77 CGSKVL
-86 YQSARSENVS
+86 YQSARSETVN
-96 LLQDIVTGETNY
+96 LLTDTVTGETNY
-108 WFRTWSDSTGRGGR
+108 WFRSWSDSTGRGGR
-122 RSALYDKDGNEV
+122 RSALYDKDGSEV
-134 MAFDGEQSAAIQN
+134 LAFDGEQSATIQN

-161 YNVDYD
+161 YDVDYD

-246 SYASDELDNWVE
+246 SYASNELDNWVE

-273 HNPATGEGYIGFQQ
+273 HNPATGEGLRGYRQ
-287 TCGSGT
+287 TCGHGT
-293 AAFLTANGTYQLRD
+293 AAFLTPSGTYQLRD
-307 LTTEDRGV
+307 MTTEDRGV

-361 GNRIVLYAQDG
+361 GNRIALYAQDG

-448 LTTDANGRPLFTH
+448 LTTDANGRPLYYGT
-461 IRSYTDTADTGADY
+461 RSVPGSSYATGCD
-475 LCSIIYGE
+475 
-483 YNHEAYVLD
+483 VLD
-492 IYYTKDPMEITEPET
+492 ETGNVVMQGLGSCYSYYDNSLNALPDHVFV
-507 ARRLLAHGVN
+507 ARRGFYYGWMDTDGNWLYCQSIFSSVN
-517 LAKIESN
+517 ADDE
-524 NGGRGFA
+524 
-531 RNVQEQL
+531 
-538 KRLGSNR
+538 LG
-545 CRVEWFHQ
+545 
-553 SENKVA
+553 
-559 RILTNSTWVQD
+559 
-570 HIYYPVN
+570 Y
-577 WRDRWPEYAKAM
+577 
-589 LYYQKEGK
+589 
-597 NAHDDAPDA
+597 
-606 TTGVAEQF
+606 
-614 TRKGGVSVW
+614 

>member
-37 ASSAVS
+37 ASPAVS

-51 PLYDATRLDDG
+51 PLYDAAPLDDG
-62 HLRILYGYDNSGDSR
+62 RLRILYGYDNSGDSR

-86 YQSARSENVS
+86 YQSLRSETVN
-96 LLQDIVTGETNY
+96 LLTDTVTGETNY
-108 WFRTWSDSTGRGGR
+108 WFRSWSDSTGRGGR

-161 YNVDYD
+161 YDVDYD

-209 LAENEWDDDSNLHSW
+209 LAEDEWDDDSSLHSW

-246 SYASDELDNWVE
+246 SYASDALDDWVE
-258 LDISHADG
+258 LDSYTAD
-266 SPADQVL
+266 STTQIL

-307 LTTEDRGV
+307 MTTEDRGV
-315 IAEFDAL
+315 IAEYDDL
-322 PSNYFPGYVVTWNV
+322 PSYYFPGYVVTWRING
-336 DSDYRYSLHD
+336 DYGYDLHD
-346 LSTGEVTPLYAVSLA
+346 LSTGEITPLYASSVT
-361 GNRIVLYAQDG
+361 GNKIALYAQDG
-372 SLKVYDTDTGA
+372 SLKVYDMDTGS
-383 LLTDVNAGTIGDD
+383 LLYETSAGVVDD
-396 QRVTLDCEEDGFVW
+396 SQSLMMDCESDGCVW
-410 MELRDADSYEIAAIR
+410 MELRDRDTYTTTAVR

-435 LSSLN
+435 LSSLTD
-440 ETYNYLGY
+440 TYDYLGY
-448 LTTDANGRPLFTH
+448 LTADKNGRPLYYGT
-461 IRSYTDTADTGADY
+461 RSVPGSSYATGCD
-475 LCSIIYGE
+475 
-483 YNHEAYVLD
+483 VLD
-492 IYYTKDPMEITEPET
+492 ETGNVVMKSLGSCYSYYDHSLNALPDHVFV
-507 ARRLLAHGVN
+507 ARR
-517 LAKIESN
+517 
-524 NGGRGFA
+524 GFYYGWMDTDG
-531 RNVQEQL
+531 NWL
-538 KRLGSNR
+538 Y
-545 CRVEWFHQ
+545 CRSVF
-553 SENKVA
+553 
-559 RILTNSTWVQD
+559 ST
-570 HIYYPVN
+570 
-577 WRDRWPEYAKAM
+577 
-589 LYYQKEGK
+589 L
-597 NAHDDAPDA
+597 NADDE
-606 TTGVAEQF
+606 TGY
-614 TRKGGVSVW
+614 

>member
-37 ASSAVS
+37 ASSAAS

-51 PLYDATRLDDG
+51 PLYDATPLDDG
-62 HLRILYGYDNSGDSR
+62 RLRILYGYDNSGDSR

-86 YQSARSENVS
+86 YQSLRSETVN
-96 LLQDIVTGETNY
+96 LLTDTVTGETNY
-108 WFRTWSDSTGRGGR
+108 WFRSWSDSTGRGGR

-134 MAFDGEQSAAIQN
+134 MAFDGEQSATIQN

-161 YNVDYD
+161 YDVDYD
-167 SYGTCSVIDLATGKN
+167 SYGSCQVIDLATGKN

-246 SYASDELDNWVE
+246 SYASDALDDWVE
-258 LDISHADG
+258 LDSYTAD
-266 SPADQVL
+266 STTQIL

-307 LTTEDRGV
+307 MTTEDRGV
-315 IAEFDAL
+315 IAEFDDL
-322 PSNYFPGYVVTWNV
+322 PSYYFPGYVVTWRING
-336 DSDYRYSLHD
+336 DYGYDLHD
-346 LSTGEVTPLYAVSLA
+346 LSTGEITPLYASSVT
-361 GNRIVLYAQDG
+361 GNKIALYAQDG
-372 SLKVYDTDTGA
+372 SLKVYDMDTGS
-383 LLTDVNAGTIGDD
+383 LLYETSAGVVDD
-396 QRVTLDCEEDGFVW
+396 SQSLMMDCESDGCVW
-410 MELRDADSYEIAAIR
+410 MELRDRDTYTTTAVR

-448 LTTDANGRPLFTH
+448 LTTDANGRPLYYGT
-461 IRSYTDTADTGADY
+461 RSVPGSSYATGCD
-475 LCSIIYGE
+475 
-483 YNHEAYVLD
+483 VLD
-492 IYYTKDPMEITEPET
+492 ETGNVVMQGLGSCYSYYDNSLNALPDHVFV
-507 ARRLLAHGVN
+507 ARRGFYYGWMDTDGNWLYCQSIFSSVN
-517 LAKIESN
+517 ADDE
-524 NGGRGFA
+524 
-531 RNVQEQL
+531 
-538 KRLGSNR
+538 LG
-545 CRVEWFHQ
+545 
-553 SENKVA
+553 
-559 RILTNSTWVQD
+559 
-570 HIYYPVN
+570 Y
-577 WRDRWPEYAKAM
+577 
-589 LYYQKEGK
+589 
-597 NAHDDAPDA
+597 
-606 TTGVAEQF
+606 
-614 TRKGGVSVW
+614 

>member
-37 ASSAVS
+37 ASPAVS

-62 HLRILYGYDNSGDSR
+62 RLRILYGYDNSGDSR
-77 TVLCGSKVL
+77 TILCGGKVL
-86 YQSARSENVS
+86 YQSLRSETVN
-96 LLQDIVTGETNY
+96 LLTDTVTGETNY
-108 WFRTWSDSTGRGGR
+108 WFRSWSDSTGRGGR
-122 RSALYDKDGNEV
+122 RSALYDKDGSEV

-161 YNVDYD
+161 YDVGYD

-246 SYASDELDNWVE
+246 SYASNALDDWVE
-258 LDISHADG
+258 LDNYTAD
-266 SPADQVL
+266 STTQIL

-307 LTTEDRGV
+307 MTTEDRGV
-315 IAEFDAL
+315 IAEYDDL
-322 PSNYFPGYVVTWNV
+322 PSYYFPGYVVTWRING
-336 DSDYRYSLHD
+336 DYGYDLHD
-346 LSTGEVTPLYAVSLA
+346 LSTGEITPLYASSVTGSKIA
-361 GNRIVLYAQDG
+361 LYAQDG
-372 SLKVYDTDTGA
+372 SLKVYDMDTGS
-383 LLTDVNAGTIGDD
+383 LLYETSAGVVDD
-396 QRVTLDCEEDGFVW
+396 SQSLMMDCESDGCVW
-410 MELRDADSYEIAAIR
+410 MELRDRDTYTTTAVR

-448 LTTDANGRPLFTH
+448 LTTDANGRPLYYGT
-461 IRSYTDTADTGADY
+461 RSVPGSSYATGCD
-475 LCSIIYGE
+475 
-483 YNHEAYVLD
+483 VLD
-492 IYYTKDPMEITEPET
+492 ETGNVVMQGLGSCYSYYDNSLNALPDHVFV
-507 ARRLLAHGVN
+507 ARR
-517 LAKIESN
+517 
-524 NGGRGFA
+524 GFYYGWMDTDG
-531 RNVQEQL
+531 NWL
-538 KRLGSNR
+538 Y
-545 CRVEWFHQ
+545 CRSVF
-553 SENKVA
+553 
-559 RILTNSTWVQD
+559 ST
-570 HIYYPVN
+570 
-577 WRDRWPEYAKAM
+577 
-589 LYYQKEGK
+589 L
-597 NAHDDAPDA
+597 NADDE
-606 TTGVAEQF
+606 TGY
-614 TRKGGVSVW
+614 

>member
-37 ASSAVS
+37 ASPAVS

-62 HLRILYGYDNSGDSR
+62 RLRILYGYDNSGDSR

-96 LLQDIVTGETNY
+96 LLTDTVTGETNY

-122 RSALYDKDGNEV
+122 RSALYDKDGSEV
-134 MAFDGEQSAAIQN
+134 LAFDGEQSATIQN

-161 YNVDYD
+161 YDVDYD
-167 SYGTCSVIDLATGKN
+167 SYGSCQVIDLATGES
-182 LPVPEGAYSCIVC
+182 LPMPEGAYSCIVC
-195 GDMLVFTCYARPAD
+195 GDALVFNCYARPAD
-209 LAENEWDDDSNLHSW
+209 LAADEWDDDPSLHSW
-224 VAIQQKDGT
+224 VTVQQKDGT
-233 QTYGSASSTAYRI
+233 QTYGSSTSTASRI
-246 SYASDELDNWVE
+246 SYEPDELDDWVE
-258 LDISHADG
+258 LDIFHADG
-266 SPADQVL
+266 SPVDQVL
-273 HNPATGEGYIGFQQ
+273 HNPATGEGLRGYRQ
-287 TCGSGT
+287 TCGHGT
-293 AAFLTANGTYQLRD
+293 AAFLTPSSTYQLRD

-361 GNRIVLYAQDG
+361 GNRIALYAQDG
-372 SLKVYDTDTGA
+372 SLKVCDADTGA
-383 LLTDVNAGTIGDD
+383 LLTDVNAGTIEDD

-435 LSSLN
+435 LSNLN

-448 LTTDANGRPLFTH
+448 LTADANGRPLYYGT
-461 IRSYTDTADTGADY
+461 RSVPGSSYATGCD
-475 LCSIIYGE
+475 
-483 YNHEAYVLD
+483 VLD
-492 IYYTKDPMEITEPET
+492 ETGNVVMQGLGSCYSYYDNSLNALPDHVFV
-507 ARRLLAHGVN
+507 ARRGFYYGWMDTDGNWLYCQSIFSSVN
-517 LAKIESN
+517 ADDE
-524 NGGRGFA
+524 
-531 RNVQEQL
+531 
-538 KRLGSNR
+538 LG
-545 CRVEWFHQ
+545 
-553 SENKVA
+553 
-559 RILTNSTWVQD
+559 
-570 HIYYPVN
+570 Y
-577 WRDRWPEYAKAM
+577 
-589 LYYQKEGK
+589 
-597 NAHDDAPDA
+597 
-606 TTGVAEQF
+606 
-614 TRKGGVSVW
+614 

>member
-51 PLYDATRLDDG
+51 PLYDAARLDDG
-62 HLRILYGYDNSGDSR
+62 RLRILYGYDNSGDCR

-122 RSALYDKDGNEV
+122 RSALYDKDGSEV
-134 MAFDGEQSAAIQN
+134 MAFDGEQSATIQN

-161 YNVDYD
+161 YDVDYD
-167 SYGTCSVIDLATGKN
+167 SYGTCSVIDLATGES
-182 LPVPEGAYSCIVC
+182 LPVPEGAYSRIVC
-195 GDMLVFTCYARPAD
+195 GDALVFNCYARPAD
-209 LAENEWDDDSNLHSW
+209 LAADEWDDDPSLHSW
-224 VAIQQKDGT
+224 VTVQQKDGT

-246 SYASDELDNWVE
+246 SYASDALDDWVE
-258 LDISHADG
+258 LDSYTAD
-266 SPADQVL
+266 STTQIL

-307 LTTEDRGV
+307 MTTEDRGV

-346 LSTGEVTPLYAVSLA
+346 LSTGEITPLYASSVTGSKIA
-361 GNRIVLYAQDG
+361 LYAQDG
-372 SLKVYDTDTGA
+372 SLKVYDMDTGS
-383 LLTDVNAGTIGDD
+383 LLYETSAGVVDD
-396 QRVTLDCEEDGFVW
+396 SQSLMMDCESDGCVW
-410 MELRDADSYEIAAIR
+410 MELRDRDTYTTTAVR
-425 VYGPEGLVSD
+425 VYGSEGLVSD
-435 LSSLN
+435 LSSLTD
-440 ETYNYLGY
+440 TYDYLGY
-448 LTTDANGRPLFTH
+448 LTTDKNGRPLYYGT
-461 IRSYTDTADTGADY
+461 RSVPGSSYATGCD
-475 LCSIIYGE
+475 
-483 YNHEAYVLD
+483 VLD
-492 IYYTKDPMEITEPET
+492 ETGNVVMQGLGSCYSYYDNSLNALPDHVFV
-507 ARRLLAHGVN
+507 ARRGFYYGWMDTDGNWLYCQSIFSSVN
-517 LAKIESN
+517 ADDE
-524 NGGRGFA
+524 
-531 RNVQEQL
+531 
-538 KRLGSNR
+538 LG
-545 CRVEWFHQ
+545 
-553 SENKVA
+553 
-559 RILTNSTWVQD
+559 
-570 HIYYPVN
+570 Y
-577 WRDRWPEYAKAM
+577 
-589 LYYQKEGK
+589 
-597 NAHDDAPDA
+597 
-606 TTGVAEQF
+606 
-614 TRKGGVSVW
+614 

>member
-37 ASSAVS
+37 ASPAVS

-62 HLRILYGYDNSGDSR
+62 RLRILYGYDNSGDSR
-77 TVLCGSKVL
+77 TILCGGKVL
-86 YQSARSENVS
+86 YQSLRSETVN
-96 LLQDIVTGETNY
+96 LLTDTVTGETNY
-108 WFRTWSDSTGRGGR
+108 WFRSWSDSTGRGGR

-161 YNVDYD
+161 YDVGYD

-246 SYASDELDNWVE
+246 SYASNALDDWVE
-258 LDISHADG
+258 LDNYTAD
-266 SPADQVL
+266 STTQIL

-307 LTTEDRGV
+307 MTTEDRGV
-315 IAEFDAL
+315 IAEYDDL
-322 PSNYFPGYVVTWNV
+322 PSYYFPGYVVTWRING
-336 DSDYRYSLHD
+336 DYGYDLHD
-346 LSTGEVTPLYAVSLA
+346 LSTGEITPLYASSVTGSKIA
-361 GNRIVLYAQDG
+361 LYAQDG
-372 SLKVYDTDTGA
+372 SLKVYDMDTGS
-383 LLTDVNAGTIGDD
+383 LLYETSAGVVDD
-396 QRVTLDCEEDGFVW
+396 SQSLMMDCESDGCVW
-410 MELRDADSYEIAAIR
+410 MELRDRDTYTTTAVR

-448 LTTDANGRPLFTH
+448 LTTDANGRPLYYGT
-461 IRSYTDTADTGADY
+461 RSVPGSSYATGCD
-475 LCSIIYGE
+475 
-483 YNHEAYVLD
+483 VLD
-492 IYYTKDPMEITEPET
+492 ETGNVVMQGLGSCYSYYDNSLNALPDHVFV
-507 ARRLLAHGVN
+507 ARR
-517 LAKIESN
+517 
-524 NGGRGFA
+524 GFYYGWMDTDG
-531 RNVQEQL
+531 NWL
-538 KRLGSNR
+538 Y
-545 CRVEWFHQ
+545 CRSVF
-553 SENKVA
+553 
-559 RILTNSTWVQD
+559 ST
-570 HIYYPVN
+570 
-577 WRDRWPEYAKAM
+577 
-589 LYYQKEGK
+589 L
-597 NAHDDAPDA
+597 NADDE
-606 TTGVAEQF
+606 TGY
-614 TRKGGVSVW
+614 